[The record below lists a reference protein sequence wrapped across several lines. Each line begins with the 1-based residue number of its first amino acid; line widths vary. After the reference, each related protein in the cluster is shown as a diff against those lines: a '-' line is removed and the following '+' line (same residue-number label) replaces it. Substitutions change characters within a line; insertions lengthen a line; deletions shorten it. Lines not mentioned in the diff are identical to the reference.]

1 MADLQ
6 PGTPEVDAPNPGT
19 SEAGTPPA
27 AAPEQPATTTP
38 ASAEPAPAEPV
49 EQTAEPVEQA
59 AKAVEPVEQA
69 AEEPVKAVEQAAAST
84 APEVETTSF
93 IPATAAAMES
103 AEGGGEWELLLGKVQ
118 AWLGQGKLQ
127 ALWAQA
133 RNPLTLILATAALLV
148 VLRVYAA
155 LLGALESL
163 PLIPGLLELVGL
175 VWAVRFGLPKLVQR
189 SQRQELISSIQ
200 QRWQSFRGRG

>member
-93 IPATAAAMES
+93 IPATTEAKES